1 MLRVESGS
9 LPKLTVQRCLV
20 LGLCVLLGACA
31 GLLQPLQKPDIS
43 VRGFR
48 LLPSNSLAPEFLIAL
63 HIVNPNAQGL
73 ALKGVAY
80 SASIEGHRIIS
91 GASNT
96 LPEVP
101 AYGEADVELRAS
113 ADMLG
118 GLRLFN
124 DLLATQRDS
133 LSFEL
138 SVKLDTGTILPPI
151 HIVETGKLSLQP
163 ARQ

>member
-1 MLRVESGS
+1 MRRVHTWFLSRKPLS
-9 LPKLTVQRCLV
+9 PSLV
-20 LGLCVLLGACA
+20 LCLCILLGGCA
-31 GLLQPLQKPDIS
+31 GFMQPLEKPDITLNA
-43 VRGFR
+43 FR
-48 LLPSNSLAPEFLIAL
+48 LVPSGSLAPEFLIDL
-63 HIVNPNAQGL
+63 HIVNPNATAL

-101 AYGEADVELRAS
+101 AYGEADVQLRAS

-138 SVKLDTGTILPPI
+138 SVKLDTGTFLPPI
-151 HIVETGKLSLQP
+151 QIRETGKLSLKP